1 MRKRIGFL
9 SFGHWQDAP
18 GSRTPTAA
26 DALNQTIELAEA
38 AETIGI
44 DGAFVRVHH
53 FARQLASPFP
63 LLAAIGARTSRIE
76 IGTAVIDMRYENP
89 LYMAE
94 EAAAADLIAGGRL
107 QLGLSRGS
115 PEPAQ
120 NGAQSFGYV
129 PPEGQTDADTARA
142 KTAYFREAISGRG
155 VVKSDPVMTGGE
167 FALPIQP
174 QSPGLIDRIWWGSGT
189 RDTARWAA
197 AQGMN
202 LQSSTLLSEDTGAPF
217 GELQAE
223 QIDLYR
229 DAWIAAGWER
239 EARVSISRSVLPIV
253 TDEDRLY
260 FGGRDEGRD
269 QLGNLEGTI
278 ARFGR
283 SYAGEPDRIA
293 EELARD
299 PAVQMADTVL
309 LTVPNQLG
317 VEYCARM
324 LEIIATEI
332 APSFG
337 WSADTKPVQDAASD
351 SEVAAK
357 LDR

>member
-1 MRKRIGFL
+1 MDKRIGFL

-18 GSRTPTAA
+18 GSRTRTAA
-26 DALNQTIELAEA
+26 EALNQTIELAQA
-38 AETIGI
+38 AERIGI

-63 LLAAIGARTSRIE
+63 LLAAIGARTERIE

-115 PEPAQ
+115 PEPAL
-120 NGAQSFGYV
+120 NGAHAFGYV
-129 PPEGQTDADTARA
+129 PPEGETDADAARA
-142 KTAYFREAISGRG
+142 KTAYFREAIAGRG
-155 VVKSDPVMTGGE
+155 VTESDPGHTGRS
-167 FALPIQP
+167 FMLPIQP
-174 QSPGLIDRIWWGSGT
+174 QSPGLADRIWWGAGT
-189 RDTARWAA
+189 RETAQWAA

-202 LQSSTLLSEDTGAPF
+202 LQSSTLLSEDTGVPF

-223 QIDLYR
+223 QIDTFR

-239 EARVSISRSVLPIV
+239 EPRVSVSRSVLPIV
-253 TDEDRLY
+253 TDEDRMY
-260 FGGRDEGRD
+260 FGGRNGDGSD
-269 QLGNLEGTI
+269 QLGRLEGTI

-283 SYAGEPDRIA
+283 SYTGEPDVIA
-293 EELARD
+293 EELAKD

-317 VEYCARM
+317 VEYCATM
-324 LEIIATEI
+324 LATIASQI
-332 APSFG
+332 APAFG
-337 WSADTKPVQDAASD
+337 WSPAAKAVHDAASS
-351 SEVAAK
+351 SEVS
-357 LDR
+357 R

>member
-1 MRKRIGFL
+1 
-9 SFGHWQDAP
+9 
-18 GSRTPTAA
+18 
-26 DALNQTIELAEA
+26 
-38 AETIGI
+38 
-44 DGAFVRVHH
+44 
-53 FARQLASPFP
+53 
-63 LLAAIGARTSRIE
+63 
-76 IGTAVIDMRYENP
+76 MRYENP

-94 EAAAADLIAGGRL
+94 DAAAADLIAGGRL

-115 PEPAQ
+115 PEPAL
-120 NGAQSFGYV
+120 NGAHSFGYLSS
-129 PPEGQTDADTARA
+129 EGQSDADAARA
-142 KTAYFREAISGRG
+142 KTAYFREAIQGRG
-155 VVKSDPVMTGGE
+155 VAKSDPAMTGGE
-167 FALPIQP
+167 FNLPIQP

-189 RDTARWAA
+189 RETARWTA

-202 LQSSTLLSEDTGAPF
+202 MQSSTLLSEDTGVPF

-223 QIDLYR
+223 QIDIFR

-239 EARVSISRSVLPIV
+239 EPRVSVSRSVLPIV

-269 QLGNLEGTI
+269 QLGQLEGTI

-283 SYAGEPDRIA
+283 SYAGEPDTIA
-293 EELARD
+293 EDIAKD

-324 LEIIATEI
+324 LEIIARDV
-332 APSFG
+332 APAFG
-337 WSADTKPVQDAASD
+337 WSPAQKPVQGDASD
-351 SEVAAK
+351 SEVPAK
-357 LDR
+357 IDH

>member
-18 GSRTPTAA
+18 GSRTRTAA
-26 DALNQTIELAEA
+26 EALNQTIELAEA
-38 AETIGI
+38 AEAISV

-63 LLAAIGARTSRIE
+63 LLAAIGARTERIE

-115 PEPAQ
+115 PEPAL
-120 NGAQSFGYV
+120 NGAHVFGYV
-129 PPEGQTDADTARA
+129 PPENETDADAARA
-142 KTAYFREAISGRG
+142 KTAYFREAIAGRG
-155 VVKSDPVMTGGE
+155 VAESDPGHTGGS
-167 FALPIQP
+167 FMLPIQP
-174 QSPGLIDRIWWGSGT
+174 QSPGLADRIWWGSGT
-189 RDTARWAA
+189 RETARWAA

-202 LQSSTLLSEDTGAPF
+202 LQSSTLLSEDTGVPF

-223 QIDLYR
+223 QIDAFR

-239 EARVSISRSVLPIV
+239 EPRVSVSRSVLPIV

-260 FGGRDEGRD
+260 FGGRNADGSD
-269 QLGNLEGTI
+269 QLGRLEGTI

-283 SYAGEPDRIA
+283 SYTGEPDLIA
-293 EELARD
+293 EEVGKD

-317 VEYCARM
+317 VEYCATM
-324 LEIIATEI
+324 LETIARHI
-332 APSFG
+332 APAFG
-337 WSADTKPVQDAASD
+337 WSPATKPVHDAASS
-351 SEVAAK
+351 SEAS
-357 LDR
+357 R